1 MSLAL
6 GAWSFNHWPQGKSL
20 RREIFKENIC
30 LENENQNQNIKVS
43 NLLILMENYSFVFH
57 IANFRPPIQI
67 YKIIKS
73 YIKHWYLSW
82 RYCKSIMGNFLEIN
96 GKGWRSQKLENI
108 SSTVVFFV
116 TASIPSTVVVLFET
130 QIVV

>member
-1 MSLAL
+1 
-6 GAWSFNHWPQGKSL
+6 
-20 RREIFKENIC
+20 
-30 LENENQNQNIKVS
+30 
-43 NLLILMENYSFVFH
+43 
-57 IANFRPPIQI
+57 
-67 YKIIKS
+67 
-73 YIKHWYLSW
+73 
-82 RYCKSIMGNFLEIN
+82 MGNFLEIN